1 MALPRIAVEPAV
13 FPRDLADVRAFFREY
28 ADSLGVDLS
37 FQGFEEELASL
48 PGEYAPPRGRLLLGV
63 DDGAAVAC
71 VALRP
76 FGERDC
82 ELKRLYVQ
90 PAARQTGLGR
100 LLTETVIEVA
110 RAEGYER
117 MLLDTLPMMSAA
129 QRLYRLLGFE
139 PVAPYR
145 ENPIAGTAF
154 LALRL

>member
-1 MALPRIAVEPAV
+1 M
-13 FPRDLADVRAFFREY
+13 
-28 ADSLGVDLS
+28 
-37 FQGFEEELASL
+37 
-48 PGEYAPPRGRLLLGV
+48 
-63 DDGAAVAC
+63 AC

-76 FGERDC
+76 FGDRDC

-110 RAEGYER
+110 QEQGYER
-117 MLLDTLPMMSAA
+117 MLLDTLPTMGAA
-129 QRLYRLLGFE
+129 QRLYRVLGFE

-145 ENPIAGTAF
+145 ENPIAGTSF